1 MHVRLILPALS
12 FLLSVVLAGPPALT
26 GQDGPDEALAAL
38 EFRSIGPAIMGGRVA
53 AIAGVPGDQL
63 TFYFGHASGGVFRT
77 RNGGVTFEPIFD
89 EIGVPSIGAIAVAP
103 SDPNVIYVGT
113 GEGNPRN
120 SASVGRGVWRSVD
133 AGETW
138 TSLGLGG
145 TEKITRIRIH
155 PTDPDVVYVAALG
168 HEWGDHPDRGIFRS
182 TDGGATWDRI
192 LYVDDTTGAADLAM
206 DPANPRIL
214 YAAMYDFRRQPWYFR
229 SGGPGSGLWRSADG
243 GDTWE
248 ALTDAAPDNGL
259 PEGAL
264 GRIGVAVAPSDADV
278 VYAMIESTHDGQ
290 VWRSDDRGRTWRVV
304 TEDGNV
310 NSRPFYFTDMRVDPA
325 TSERLYSLSGR
336 LMVSTDGG
344 RTWERLGEDIHP
356 DHQSMWIDPEDPRF
370 ILNGNDGGVYLSRD
384 RGESFQYL
392 NRVPLGQFYQIG
404 ADMRDP
410 YWVCGGLQDNG
421 VWCGPSETRETVG
434 LVNDNW
440 YIIHFGDGYYA
451 QIDPTDWTT
460 VYTNAH
466 YGNIVRVDQTSGEKQ
481 SIQPYPVSLQG
492 AAAGDH
498 PYRFNWNSP
507 IHLSPH
513 DPTVVYFGSN
523 VLHRTDDGG
532 RSWTEISPDL
542 TTDDPAKQIASGGP
556 ITTDNTSAEYHTTI
570 HTISESPV
578 QAGVVWVGTDD
589 GLVQVT
595 QDGGATWSN
604 VTESVPGLPP
614 ESWVSRIDA
623 SHHDAGT
630 AYASF
635 DRHRLD
641 DMAPYLFR
649 TRDFG
654 QTWEN
659 ITADLPDFGYLH
671 VVRED
676 PMNANLLYVG
686 SEFGLFASFDAGGS
700 WTELSGGSLP
710 PAPVNDLLIHPRDN
724 DLIVGTHGRS
734 IWILDDLTPLQQLAE
749 GRMAGTYLFDPP
761 TATRFQ
767 MQFNKPFLAQGA
779 FKGDNPGSVATIS
792 YYLDAEP
799 EADVSLTVENGES
812 VIRTLEATGHTGV
825 NRVHWALDYDPMG
838 EGGGGNP
845 FAQSNPLVRVPP
857 GVYTVRLAV
866 GEAELTKLLQVRM
879 DPEARVTEADVIAQV
894 EAARRL
900 ARMRYAA
907 DTSIEDAEAVQEGL
921 ETFAD
926 RYEDE
931 EGQPGVLAG
940 DARTIHEDL
949 ETVRGELVSEPGG
962 YRSPA
967 MLRDRI
973 SAMLGDVGTVS
984 EGPNA
989 QQDQWIEVFDTSLQD
1004 LSREIERIIQEDV
1017 SDLNRRIQEAGLP
1030 MIEAPER
1037 DTAVISDDE
1046 QDGPIG

>member
-410 YWVCGGLQDNG
+410 YWVFGDAGDRGPGQRQLVHHPLRRRLLRPDRPHGLDHRLHERPLREHRPGGPDQRREAVHPALSGLTPGRRGRRSPVPVQLELTHPSVAPRSDGGLFRLQRP
-421 VWCGPSETRETVG
+421 PSDRRRGAV
-434 LVNDNW
+434 
-440 YIIHFGDGYYA
+440 
-451 QIDPTDWTT
+451 
-460 VYTNAH
+460 
-466 YGNIVRVDQTSGEKQ
+466 VDRD
-481 SIQPYPVSLQG
+481 QPRP
-492 AAAGDH
+492 DH
-498 PYRFNWNSP
+498 RRSRQADR
-507 IHLSPH
+507 I
-513 DPTVVYFGSN
+513 G
-523 VLHRTDDGG
+523 RTD
-532 RSWTEISPDL
+532 
-542 TTDDPAKQIASGGP
+542 
-556 ITTDNTSAEYHTTI
+556 
-570 HTISESPV
+570 
-578 QAGVVWVGTDD
+578 
-589 GLVQVT
+589 
-595 QDGGATWSN
+595 
-604 VTESVPGLPP
+604 
-614 ESWVSRIDA
+614 
-623 SHHDAGT
+623 HD
-630 AYASF
+630 
-635 DRHRLD
+635 
-641 DMAPYLFR
+641 
-649 TRDFG
+649 
-654 QTWEN
+654 
-659 ITADLPDFGYLH
+659 
-671 VVRED
+671 
-676 PMNANLLYVG
+676 
-686 SEFGLFASFDAGGS
+686 
-700 WTELSGGSLP
+700 
-710 PAPVNDLLIHPRDN
+710 
-724 DLIVGTHGRS
+724 
-734 IWILDDLTPLQQLAE
+734 
-749 GRMAGTYLFDPP
+749 
-761 TATRFQ
+761 
-767 MQFNKPFLAQGA
+767 
-779 FKGDNPGSVATIS
+779 
-792 YYLDAEP
+792 
-799 EADVSLTVENGES
+799 
-812 VIRTLEATGHTGV
+812 
-825 NRVHWALDYDPMG
+825 
-838 EGGGGNP
+838 
-845 FAQSNPLVRVPP
+845 
-857 GVYTVRLAV
+857 
-866 GEAELTKLLQVRM
+866 
-879 DPEARVTEADVIAQV
+879 
-894 EAARRL
+894 
-900 ARMRYAA
+900 
-907 DTSIEDAEAVQEGL
+907 
-921 ETFAD
+921 
-926 RYEDE
+926 
-931 EGQPGVLAG
+931 
-940 DARTIHEDL
+940 
-949 ETVRGELVSEPGG
+949 
-962 YRSPA
+962 
-967 MLRDRI
+967 
-973 SAMLGDVGTVS
+973 
-984 EGPNA
+984 
-989 QQDQWIEVFDTSLQD
+989 
-1004 LSREIERIIQEDV
+1004 
-1017 SDLNRRIQEAGLP
+1017 
-1030 MIEAPER
+1030 
-1037 DTAVISDDE
+1037 
-1046 QDGPIG
+1046 